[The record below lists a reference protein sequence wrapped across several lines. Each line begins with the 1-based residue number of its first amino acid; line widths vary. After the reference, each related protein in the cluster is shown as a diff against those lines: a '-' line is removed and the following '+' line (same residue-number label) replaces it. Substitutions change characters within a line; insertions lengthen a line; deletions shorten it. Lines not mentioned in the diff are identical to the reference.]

1 MAIRERF
8 EHSVT
13 LLSGMAIGAAV
24 MYVFDEHRGAARRA
38 YARDKVIRAGHRI
51 GRDLNRQ
58 GRNLLHR
65 ALGSVAEVR
74 SKLRDRRGVSDDQ
87 LVRRVRSQ
95 LGHVVSH
102 IGLVDI
108 EAYDGNVRVSGPV
121 LPTEIDRIRHRVEK
135 TRGVKQCD
143 LHVEPRHDLD
153 VISGR
158 RGASSRC
165 SVSCAISADSRM

>member
-1 MAIRERF
+1 MAIRERI
-8 EHSVT
+8 EHSFT

-38 YARDKVIRAGHRI
+38 YARDKVIRAGHRV
-51 GRDLNRQ
+51 GRSLNRQ

-65 ALGSVAEVR
+65 ALGSVAELH
-74 SKLRDRRGVSDDQ
+74 SKIRDRRGITDDQ

-102 IGLVDI
+102 IGLVDV
-108 EAYDGNVRVSGPV
+108 EAFDGNVRVSGPV
-121 LPTEIDRIRHRVEK
+121 LPTEIDNIRHRVEK

-143 LHVEPRHDLD
+143 LHVEPRNDLD

-158 RGASSRC
+158 RGTPTRSRT
-165 SVSCAISADSRM
+165 AI

>member
-1 MAIRERF
+1 MAIRERI

-38 YARDKVIRAGHRI
+38 YARDKVIRAGHRV
-51 GRDLNRQ
+51 GRGMNRQ
-58 GRNLLHR
+58 SRNLLHR
-65 ALGSVAEVR
+65 ALGSVAELR
-74 SKLRDRRGVSDDQ
+74 AKIRDRRGVSDDQ

-108 EAYDGNVRVSGPV
+108 DAYDGHVRVSGPV
-121 LPTEIDRIRHRVEK
+121 LPQEIDKIRHRVAK
-135 TRGVKQCD
+135 TRGVKDCD
-143 LHVEPRHDLD
+143 LRVEPRTDLD
-153 VISGR
+153 VISGI
-158 RGASSRC
+158 RGAANRSRT
-165 SVSCAISADSRM
+165 AIYR